1 MGTTGIQTET
11 IRNGMG
17 TLVIDWDYQ
26 EWSGDVRY
34 EMLK

>member
-17 TLVIDWDYQ
+17 TLGMGLLRIRTERRRQV
-26 EWSGDVRY
+26 
-34 EMLK
+34 

>member
-17 TLVIDWDYQ
+17 TLGI
-26 EWSGDVRY
+26 ELSGMERRRQV
-34 EMLK
+34 